1 MYANIARIKHSSQAI
16 LKWPNMKLPLDL
28 LLLLKAALMGII
40 EGLTEFLP
48 ISSTGHLII
57 FGKLLA
63 FEQAI
68 GGQELADTFEI
79 FIQLGA
85 ILAVVAYFS
94 RDLFS
99 QMQRAL
105 HGDNAARLLLLNVA
119 IAFVPA
125 AIIGFVFRKAIKA
138 YLFNPI
144 SVALAM
150 IVGGIILLWVER
162 LLGNL
167 ERAWPKAQTLD
178 LEHVRTRQALG
189 IGLAQIA
196 SLWSGM
202 SRSASTL
209 VGGLLMGLDRPT
221 ALRFSFY
228 LSIPTLVIASLFD
241 LVQSLDF
248 ITMAVLPAFAVGL
261 VVSFVVAL
269 VVIKFFLGYVARHN
283 LVPFAWYR
291 IVSGVVVLLYFS
303 LSA

>member
-1 MYANIARIKHSSQAI
+1 MDI
-16 LKWPNMKLPLDL
+16 L
-28 LLLLKAALMGII
+28 LLIKSVIMGIV

-68 GGQELADTFEI
+68 GGKDLADTFEV
-79 FIQLGA
+79 FIQLGS
-85 ILAVVAYFS
+85 ILAVVVFFA
-94 RDLFS
+94 RDLIT
-99 QMQRAL
+99 QILRAL
-105 HGDNAARLLLLNVA
+105 QGEKPARNLLLNVM

-125 AIIGFVFRKAIKA
+125 AAVGFLFRKVIKA
-138 YLFNPI
+138 YLFSPT

-150 IVGGIILLWVER
+150 IVGGIIILIIER
-162 LLGNL
+162 MAHRNETQQL
-167 ERAWPKAQTLD
+167 EAVNTQ
-178 LEHVRTRQALG
+178 QALG
-189 IGLAQIA
+189 IGIAQIA

-228 LSIPTLVIASLFD
+228 LSIPTLVIASLYD
-241 LVQSLDF
+241 LVQSRQFL
-248 ITMAVLPAFAVGL
+248 TGSALPAFGVGL

-269 VVIKFFLGYVARHN
+269 AVIKFFLGYVARHN

-291 IVSGVVVLLYFS
+291 IVVGILVLAYFVIVR
-303 LSA
+303 

>member
-1 MYANIARIKHSSQAI
+1 MQKRFEGQSRAI
-16 LKWPNMKLPLDL
+16 MDL
-28 LLLLKAALMGII
+28 LLLLKAALMGIV

-48 ISSTGHLII
+48 VSSTGHLII

-68 GGQELADTFEI
+68 GGQELADTFEV

-85 ILAVVAYFS
+85 ILAVIVYFA
-94 RDLFS
+94 RDLIS
-99 QMQRAL
+99 QLRRAL
-105 HGDNAARLLLLNVA
+105 QGDKVARMLLLNVL

-125 AIIGFVFRKAIKA
+125 AIVGFLFRRQIKA

-150 IVGGIILLWVER
+150 IVGGVILLWVER
-162 LLGNL
+162 LLSNV
-167 ERAWPKAQTLD
+167 ERAWPKAQTLQ

-196 SLWSGM
+196 ALWSGM

-241 LVQSLDF
+241 LVQSRDLM
-248 ITMAVLPAFAVGL
+248 TGAVLPAFGVGL
-261 VVSFVVAL
+261 VVSFIVAL
-269 VVIKFFLGYVARHN
+269 IVIKFFLGYVARHN

-291 IVSGVVVLLYFS
+291 IGAGIVALIYFA
-303 LSA
+303 LAR

>member
-1 MYANIARIKHSSQAI
+1 M
-16 LKWPNMKLPLDL
+16 DL
-28 LLLLKAALMGII
+28 LLLLKAALMGIV

-48 ISSTGHLII
+48 VSSTGHLII

-68 GGQELADTFEI
+68 GGQELADTFEV

-85 ILAVVAYFS
+85 ILAVIVYFA
-94 RDLFS
+94 RDLIS
-99 QMQRAL
+99 QLRRAL
-105 HGDNAARLLLLNVA
+105 QGDKVARMLLLNVL

-125 AIIGFVFRKAIKA
+125 AIVGFLFRRQIKA

-150 IVGGIILLWVER
+150 IVGGVILLWVER
-162 LLGNL
+162 LLSNV
-167 ERAWPKAQTLD
+167 ERAWPKAQTLQ

-196 SLWSGM
+196 ALWSGM

-241 LVQSLDF
+241 LVQSRDLM
-248 ITMAVLPAFAVGL
+248 TGAVLPAFGVGL
-261 VVSFVVAL
+261 VVSFIVAL
-269 VVIKFFLGYVARHN
+269 IVIKFFLGYVARHN

-291 IVSGVVVLLYFS
+291 IGAGIVALIYFA
-303 LSA
+303 LAR